1 MSARHTSG
9 PWQSRDD
16 YTTDGFVTIIGNIDG
31 EYVDGKPECTYDVI
45 CVCEDEY
52 GERLPNVAA
61 NVRLITAAPDTVKAL
76 QSTLGHLLNAVI
88 DLQSGCPKKTAI
100 ATLNGG
106 IAIARA
112 AIAKALGEQA

>member
-31 EYVDGKPECTYDVI
+31 EILHDGPSYTYDVI

-61 NVRLITAAPDTVKAL
+61 NVRLIAAAPDTLKAL
-76 QSTLGHLLNAVI
+76 QSALGHLLNAAI
-88 DLQSGCPKKTAI
+88 DLETGCTKKATI

-112 AIAKALGEQA
+112 AIAKATGAAS

>member
-31 EYVDGKPECTYDVI
+31 EILHDGPSYTYDVI

-61 NVRLITAAPDTVKAL
+61 NVRLIAAAPDLLEALKLCLSANLCLTNPNVHYLKTVSL
-76 QSTLGHLLNAVI
+76 DVPI
-88 DLQSGCPKKTAI
+88 EDLRKVA
-100 ATLNGG
+100 
-106 IAIARA
+106 A
-112 AIAKALGEQA
+112 AIAKATGATS